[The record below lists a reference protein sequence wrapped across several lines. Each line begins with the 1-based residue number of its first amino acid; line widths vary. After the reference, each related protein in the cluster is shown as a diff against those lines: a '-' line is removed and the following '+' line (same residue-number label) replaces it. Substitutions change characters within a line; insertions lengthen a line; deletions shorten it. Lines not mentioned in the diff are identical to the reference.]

1 HTISKQSSFE
11 LRRMYDTTNECI
23 HAIHNL
29 GVDTPAWDPLI
40 VHLLCK
46 KLDPV
51 TYTDFKESRKA
62 PRELATFEEFMTFLE
77 NKFMALEPVYRKE
90 KEVPSTSSSNHQIKQ
105 RANPYQTKTPYN
117 KQPYSQTDKNY
128 QVMATNIARCSLC
141 KMDHDLFACKQFIE
155 MTPNARLKSV
165 HTLQVCKNCLYKHN
179 GKPCTSSKRCK
190 ECNGKHNTMLHDP
203 ARVSSSVPTSKANQN
218 NIYHVGLEAKETLL
232 PTAVVNMR
240 AADGTLVK
248 IRALLDQAAQVS
260 IISENLVQILGLKRY
275 NSKISSPITGIDLC
289 QKKCNGAVSVEIES
303 MYHDYH
309 YQTEALI
316 VSKVAYDLPNVSFD
330 HKPMEHLQDLSLADP
345 TFNVSQRVDM
355 LLGGDVYCDAIMNGL
370 VKGPPGA
377 PIAQETKL
385 GWIISGS
392 VTPLS
397 CYTLAQN
404 ININEESV
412 SIGDLS
418 KYWEIEDIN
427 NSSPSLT
434 ESEKYCEDF
443 YQQTTQRLEDGR
455 YWSSNNTQ
463 LLGKLN
469 SNQHNTTLEFKSTE
483 SRKTLGLK
491 WNPTT
496 DSFTYQNLITKVSDK
511 PLTKRELLS
520 ELSKLFDPLGWLSPL
535 SIRAKLLF
543 QGTWSKKM
551 RWDDKSSYQLNVHD
565 VHHYV
570 MVYVILCITVVGAII
585 AIGWRWRR
593 NRSLAMAR
601 HEPAVSYEP
610 EAAAPQPRPRANSV
624 SAVHVHSE
632 QVLRACEPECSVKG

>member
-1 HTISKQSSFE
+1 MEELIARQSNTIAQYQIIKINFSKDSASRKTADYIRKRLDAIDNLWGEFAQNHEEISKGQGTSKQDYLTAEIYETGRELYNELKHAISSYGRVSEKATMPEGKVEELLSLQRAQFRAFDRQIKSIDLVNIEEKWEIEDELKNIQKKWKAIDILHIQIDNIISGGDITYEDEFIKQSSFE

-316 VSKVAYDLPNVSFD
+316 VSK
-330 HKPMEHLQDLSLADP
+330 
-345 TFNVSQRVDM
+345 
-355 LLGGDVYCDAIMNGL
+355 
-370 VKGPPGA
+370 
-377 PIAQETKL
+377 
-385 GWIISGS
+385 
-392 VTPLS
+392 
-397 CYTLAQN
+397 
-404 ININEESV
+404 
-412 SIGDLS
+412 
-418 KYWEIEDIN
+418 
-427 NSSPSLT
+427 
-434 ESEKYCEDF
+434 
-443 YQQTTQRLEDGR
+443 
-455 YWSSNNTQ
+455 
-463 LLGKLN
+463 
-469 SNQHNTTLEFKSTE
+469 
-483 SRKTLGLK
+483 
-491 WNPTT
+491 
-496 DSFTYQNLITKVSDK
+496 
-511 PLTKRELLS
+511 
-520 ELSKLFDPLGWLSPL
+520 
-535 SIRAKLLF
+535 
-543 QGTWSKKM
+543 
-551 RWDDKSSYQLNVHD
+551 
-565 VHHYV
+565 
-570 MVYVILCITVVGAII
+570 
-585 AIGWRWRR
+585 
-593 NRSLAMAR
+593 
-601 HEPAVSYEP
+601 
-610 EAAAPQPRPRANSV
+610 
-624 SAVHVHSE
+624 
-632 QVLRACEPECSVKG
+632 